1 MKPNI
6 IAFLLTLLLISCH
19 QKNEKISTA
28 KTEIPK
34 TDSIEKID
42 IDKTLFSV
50 YELSKTTTA
59 IVANLQEKNTYEGAK
74 FDKIFD
80 QVNAKDSL
88 YNVLERDS
96 AKVKNFEY
104 YDTLGPYK
112 LIKNKTLEK
121 EVKKIIEKSYYVYGT
136 KGFSKVTINNVIMGL
151 DECRTNFIAFPIEDF
166 DTAKNGK
173 PIFCSKQLLNINYHK
188 SYSDIQK
195 KVRAFYDKE
204 STSYDYTDEIKP
216 TVFANIGNAYFIY
229 RDDFIWGKDLEK
241 SKCKFPARTIYIV
254 NKDNPVKKFWVDGL
268 DLFGIPCD

>member
-6 IAFLLTLLLISCH
+6 TAFFLTLLLISCQ
-19 QKNEKISTA
+19 QKNEKINTA
-28 KTEIPK
+28 KPEIVK

-59 IVANLQEKNTYEGAK
+59 IVANLQEENTYNGAK
-74 FDKIFD
+74 FDTIFNR
-80 QVNAKDSL
+80 VNAKDSL
-88 YNVLERDS
+88 YNVLYNDS
-96 AKVKNFEY
+96 TKVRNFKY

-112 LIKNKTLEK
+112 LIRNKTLEK

-136 KGFSKVTINNVIMGL
+136 KGFSKVTINHVVMGL
-151 DECRTNFIAFPIEDF
+151 DECRTNFIAFPIENF

-173 PIFCSKQLLNINYHK
+173 PIFCSKQLLNINYQK
-188 SYSDIQK
+188 SYSDIQQ
-195 KVRAFYDKE
+195 KVLAFYNKE
-204 STSYDYTDEIKP
+204 SKGYDYTDEIKP
-216 TVFANIGNAYFIY
+216 TVFANIGSAYFAY
-229 RDDFIWGKDLEK
+229 HDDFIWGKNLEK

-254 NKDNPVKKFWVDGL
+254 NKDNPIKKFWVDGL